1 MESKSTRPRPKAKHT
16 VQTVQALQVSSPT
29 SITTNQQITRGKQEK
44 STMQLV
50 NNKSHQAQ
58 IKVKSNN
65 GNKAISSEVSQQKAQ
80 GQQHKQPNSQQQQ
93 QQPVSQQ
100 QQNKKQKNSDND
112 CR

>member
-16 VQTVQALQVSSPT
+16 VQIVQALQVSSPT

-50 NNKSHQAQ
+50 NKKSHQAQ

-93 QQPVSQQ
+93 QHS
-100 QQNKKQKNSDND
+100 
-112 CR
+112 

>member
-50 NNKSHQAQ
+50 NKESHQAQ
-58 IKVKSNN
+58 TKVKSNN
-65 GNKAISSEVSQQKAQ
+65 GNKAISSEASSQQKAQ

-93 QQPVSQQ
+93 QH
-100 QQNKKQKNSDND
+100 
-112 CR
+112 